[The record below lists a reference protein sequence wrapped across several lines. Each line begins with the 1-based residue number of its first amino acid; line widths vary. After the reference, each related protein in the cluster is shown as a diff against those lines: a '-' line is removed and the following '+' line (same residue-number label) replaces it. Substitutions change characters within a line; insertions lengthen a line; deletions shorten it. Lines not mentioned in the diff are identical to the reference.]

1 MFFLSSPSS
10 PKQNAT
16 LPQTKTNSQVSAS
29 QIIQNPSTTKPYTF
43 FLFPNIFP
51 NLPYSYLADK
61 KSQRIMADAQ
71 TRFDEVFLGMIKH
84 HDNGVAGVSGVPEF
98 SRIQINNIFLKDDCV
113 NCSC

>member
-1 MFFLSSPSS
+1 
-10 PKQNAT
+10 
-16 LPQTKTNSQVSAS
+16 
-29 QIIQNPSTTKPYTF
+29 
-43 FLFPNIFP
+43 
-51 NLPYSYLADK
+51 
-61 KSQRIMADAQ
+61 MADAQ